1 MSKIFLIAGMG
12 ADTRIYNNIEL
23 PEDDEVIPV
32 DWIEPD
38 ASDTLTTYSQKLIHE
53 YHITSGS
60 IVIGT
65 SLGGMIAIE
74 IAKQVALNKVI
85 LISSIKT
92 IHEAPWYFKAFR
104 TLPLYK
110 PMSGQVLKKMGFL
123 MRPIFGKFTAD
134 DLWVFEDMLKKSSS
148 KFIKWAIG
156 AVLGWTN
163 ETVPPNVYHLIGN
176 KDMVFSYKQIK
187 DATVIKGGTHIM
199 VFDKAKQINKIL
211 KGILKKK

>member
-1 MSKIFLIAGMG
+1 MFLISGLG
-12 ADTRIYNNIEL
+12 ADTRLYNNIDL
-23 PEDDEVIPV
+23 LDNEVVPV
-32 DWIEPD
+32 DWVEP
-38 ASDTLTTYSQKLIHE
+38 SVTDTLVTYAQKLIHQ
-53 YHITSGS
+53 YYITNGS

-92 IHEAPWYFKAFR
+92 INEAPWYFNAFR

-110 PMSGQVLKKMGFL
+110 PISGDMLKKLGFL

-134 DLWVFEDMLKKSSS
+134 DLWVFEDMLKKSSP
-148 KFIKWAIG
+148 KFVKWAIK
-156 AVLGWTN
+156 AVLAWKN
-163 ETVPPNVYHLIGN
+163 ETIPPNVYHLIGD

>member
-1 MSKIFLIAGMG
+1 MRKIFLISGLG
-12 ADTRIYNNIEL
+12 ADTRLYNNIDL
-23 PEDDEVIPV
+23 LDNEVVPV
-32 DWIEPD
+32 DWIEP
-38 ASDTLTTYSQKLIHE
+38 SVTDTLTTYAQKLIHQ
-53 YHITSGS
+53 YHITNGS

-74 IAKQVALNKVI
+74 IARQVSLNKVI

-92 IHEAPWYFKAFR
+92 INEAPWYFKAFR

-123 MRPIFGKFTAD
+123 MRPIFRKFTAD
-134 DLWVFEDMLKKSSS
+134 DLWVFEDMLKKSSP
-148 KFIKWAIG
+148 KFIKWAVN
-156 AVLGWTN
+156 AVLAWTN
-163 ETVPPNVYHLIGN
+163 ETVPSNVYHLIGD
-176 KDMVFSYKQIK
+176 KDMVFSYKHIK
-187 DATVIKGGTHIM
+187 DATIIKDGTHIM